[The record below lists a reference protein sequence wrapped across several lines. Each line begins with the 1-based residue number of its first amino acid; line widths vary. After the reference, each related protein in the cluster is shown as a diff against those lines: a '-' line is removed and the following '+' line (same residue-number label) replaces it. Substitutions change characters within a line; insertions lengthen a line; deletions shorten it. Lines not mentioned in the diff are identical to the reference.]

1 MITLLM
7 YLWEEILMK
16 KTAIIMLVLLLTIPM
31 LGFSQQQTL
40 IKGKLTH
47 GGFAGPVLKYSQML
61 DQDAL
66 LVGLR
71 GGWIIGRSLYIGG
84 AGYGLVNRVE
94 SFSQYAGTDTAVVR
108 YLGLGYGGL
117 ELGVILASDR
127 IIDVASQVLFGAGGA
142 LHTNRDNWEDFEWD
156 MDEHD
161 GDAFFILEPA
171 IDIELNVT
179 SFFRIC
185 IGASYRFVTGIE
197 MDEFKN
203 SDLNGFSGV
212 FTLKFGRF

>member
-1 MITLLM
+1 
-7 YLWEEILMK
+7 MK
-16 KTAIIMLVLLLTIPM
+16 KTAVILLILLLVLPAMT
-31 LGFSQQQTL
+31 FAQQQTL
-40 IKGKLTH
+40 IKGKLSH

-61 DQDAL
+61 DEDAL

-71 GGWIIGRSLYIGG
+71 GGWIIGHSLYIGA
-84 AGYGLVNRVE
+84 AGYGLVNRIVSLRYE
-94 SFSQYAGTDTAVVR
+94 SGPDSGMINH
-108 YLGLGYGGL
+108 LGLGYGGL
-117 ELGVILASDR
+117 ELGFILASDR
-127 IIDVASQVLFGAGGA
+127 IVHIASQVLFGAGGA
-142 LHTNRDNWEDFEWD
+142 MHTNRDNWEDFEWD

-185 IGASYRFVTGIE
+185 IGASYRFITGIE